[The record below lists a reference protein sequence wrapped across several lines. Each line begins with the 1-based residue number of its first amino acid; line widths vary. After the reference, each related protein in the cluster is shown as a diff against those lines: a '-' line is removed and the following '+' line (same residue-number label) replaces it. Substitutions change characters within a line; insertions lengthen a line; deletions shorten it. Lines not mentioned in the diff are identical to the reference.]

1 MTDHLLV
8 PMDSSPMAK
17 RALEHA
23 LSTRPDARVTVLY
36 VIDYI
41 EESYGARAL
50 IGTEKLRDRAQQR
63 AEELFEEATEIADEF
78 DEAIQTE
85 TVVGDPAREIVAYA
99 EDHDIDQIVIGSHG
113 RSTMSRIL
121 LGSVAEDVTRRA
133 PVPVTVVR

>member
-41 EESYGARAL
+41 EESYSARAL
-50 IGTEKLRDRAQQR
+50 IGTEKLRERAQQR
-63 AEELFEEATEIADEF
+63 AEQLFEEATEIADEF
-78 DEAIQTE
+78 DESIETE
-85 TVVGDPAREIVAYA
+85 AVVGDPAREIVAYA

-113 RSTMSRIL
+113 RSPMSRIL

-133 PVPVTVVR
+133 PVPATVVR